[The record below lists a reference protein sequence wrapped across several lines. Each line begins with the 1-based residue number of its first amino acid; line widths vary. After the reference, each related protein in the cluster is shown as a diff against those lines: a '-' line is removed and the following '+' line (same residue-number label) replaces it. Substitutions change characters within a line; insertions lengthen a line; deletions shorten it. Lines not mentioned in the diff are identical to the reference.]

1 MLTAVQCVLHR
12 LVPLKINPSPFV
24 LQSLSNLPIIC
35 LIQGAEHHRTT
46 ACYTLQKA
54 RFFPKFRVMMN
65 EFVSLFMPLVY
76 AFLLSACA
84 FLLLALVLI
93 VRKRSKKGAVPI
105 PVGASRKIAMIPKA
119 ITAPFRW
126 WPKLTWIV
134 FWGSI
139 PLFYFISDPHLRFVN
154 LLILIFSFI
163 IGMILNWQRSKI
175 ATIVVV
181 VFVFVGYA
189 KIDGRNSVYR
199 RIAYFSEI
207 RSHLREATHAQES
220 YFDKNNSFKSCVAC
234 TSSDLPAFHNRSKVT
249 LNAEVGRTGFVL
261 TATHKK
267 CGSSVWTYQSTTEPI
282 TGPNPQD
289 VCK

>member
-12 LVPLKINPSPFV
+12 LVPLKINLSPFV
-24 LQSLSNLPIIC
+24 LQRLSNLPIIC

-65 EFVSLFMPLVY
+65 EFVSLSMPLVY
-76 AFLLSACA
+76 A

-105 PVGASRKIAMIPKA
+105 PVEASRKSAMIPKA

-139 PLFYFISDPHLRFVN
+139 PLFYFLSDPHLRFVN

-163 IGMILNWQRSKI
+163 IG
-175 ATIVVV
+175 
-181 VFVFVGYA
+181 
-189 KIDGRNSVYR
+189 
-199 RIAYFSEI
+199 
-207 RSHLREATHAQES
+207 
-220 YFDKNNSFKSCVAC
+220 
-234 TSSDLPAFHNRSKVT
+234 
-249 LNAEVGRTGFVL
+249 
-261 TATHKK
+261 
-267 CGSSVWTYQSTTEPI
+267 
-282 TGPNPQD
+282 
-289 VCK
+289 